1 MHSPTPVTPSSVVIS
16 TSVAVKVSYAPAPKW
31 MVLSAFAESAQVASE
46 TAFRRDRLAELPHHV
61 RLMVA
66 GDPRARASYE
76 RRVRIAS
83 EAASWGIG
91 AALLGTAALPTTDQA
106 SRIGLVASS
115 LLLFLF
121 ATLWF
126 HVFPDSW
133 LGRSRFAIGTAI
145 TQVIAAIL
153 LVLTG
158 GVGSRYF
165 PYYFLPVLAT
175 VFGMRISGTL
185 FTGTIATVAYI
196 STLVAEMLLVRDPV
210 ELDVGV
216 IRFFALLSVIAMTA
230 LISRTIQETRSAL
243 RQRTEELAT
252 QNAEL
257 SVARTTAVGLARVR
271 ELHELVRVV
280 YESAKNALAV
290 DRLYLF
296 ASRPEFTDGFTIGPD
311 GVIEEFHADP
321 TLPEDTPRRR
331 AVREKRT
338 VAVSDA
344 RDETSPNVSEPAT
357 DHHHFAA
364 GLFVPLVHRS
374 EVIGL
379 MAVSS
384 HEPREWTAHEIRIA
398 EVIADASGSAV
409 AGFLQLE
416 EVRTQS
422 DRLEARMKVLESMD
436 NLVDALAL
444 TTDEPGLAQT
454 AARSLQQGFH
464 LPGATVLFTD
474 PSVAIL
480 EPVGTAGRATAHPVV
495 NGPTSCPAIRSGRFF
510 EVRSAEDPVVC
521 PFMPFRSQY
530 SCLPLVAG
538 GDTVGA
544 LFLESDAGS
553 IVDVTV
559 LRAAADRIALSLA
572 GRRVLETAQRQATT
586 DGLTGLHN
594 RHFLAEQLRLM
605 HSLAARHGQPYSV
618 VALDVDG
625 LKNVNDTFG
634 HEQGDLALRGLA
646 NSLRKTVRASDV
658 GVRTGGDEFL
668 ILMPL
673 AGLEEARIAA
683 ERVREAIELQG
694 RADPRIAI
702 TVSGGVATWRPG
714 RSAEQVLEAA
724 DNQLYAAKRAG
735 KDRILAETPVA
746 VTEGG
751 ASGA

>member
-1 MHSPTPVTPSSVVIS
+1 MTHHGGELVV
-16 TSVAVKVSYAPAPKW
+16 
-31 MVLSAFAESAQVASE
+31 
-46 TAFRRDRLAELPHHV
+46 
-61 RLMVA
+61 

-76 RRVRIAS
+76 RRIRIAS

-91 AALLGTAALPTTDQA
+91 ATLLGTAALPTTDQA

-133 LGRSRFAIGTAI
+133 LGKSRFAVGAAI

-158 GVGSRYF
+158 GIDSRYF
-165 PYYFLPVLAT
+165 PYYVLPILAT

-185 FTGTIATVAYI
+185 FTGTIAVVAYLA
-196 STLVAEMLLVRDPV
+196 TLVAEVFFGGERGQI
-210 ELDVGV
+210 DVGV
-216 IRFFALLSVIAMTA
+216 IRLFALLSVIAMTA
-230 LISRTIQETRSAL
+230 LISRTIQETRFTL

-257 SVARTTAVGLARVR
+257 SVARNTAVGLARVSD
-271 ELHELVRVV
+271 LHELVRVV

-296 ASRPEFTDGFTIGPD
+296 ASKPDFADGFTVGPD
-311 GVIEEFHADP
+311 GAVEEFHADP

-338 VAVSDA
+338 VAVNDSRDDKGSD
-344 RDETSPNVSEPAT
+344 RGE
-357 DHHHFAA
+357 HQHFGA

-384 HEPREWTAHEIRIA
+384 HEKREWTAHEIRVA
-398 EVIADASGSAV
+398 EVVADASAAAV
-409 AGFLQLE
+409 ASFFAFE
-416 EVRTQS
+416 EVRGQS
-422 DRLEARMKVLESMD
+422 ERLEARMKVLESMD

-444 TTDEPGLAQT
+444 TTDEASLAQT

-464 LPGATVLFTD
+464 LPAATVLFTD

-480 EPVGTAGRATAHPVV
+480 EPVGTAGRATPHPVV

-510 EVRSAEDPVVC
+510 EVTSADDPVVC
-521 PFMPFRSQY
+521 PYMPFRSHY
-530 SCLPLVAG
+530 SCVPLVAG

-544 LFLESDAGS
+544 LFLEPDKQS
-553 IVDVTV
+553 ILDVTV
-559 LRAAADRIALSLA
+559 LRAAADRVALSLA
-572 GRRVLETAQRQATT
+572 TRRVLETAQRQATT

-594 RHFLAEQLRLM
+594 RHFLTEQLRLM
-605 HSLAARHGQPYSV
+605 HSLAVRHGQPYSV
-618 VALDVDG
+618 VAIDVDG

-646 NSLRKTVRASDV
+646 NTMRKTLRASDV

-668 ILMPL
+668 VLM
-673 AGLEEARIAA
+673 AQSGLEESRVAA
-683 ERVREAIELQG
+683 ERVREAVELQG
-694 RADPRIAI
+694 RTDPKIAI
-702 TVSGGVATWRPG
+702 SVSAGVAAWRPG

-724 DNQLYAAKRAG
+724 DAMLYAAKRAG
-735 KDRILAETPVA
+735 KDRVLAETSLVEA
-746 VTEGG
+746 GDGEG
-751 ASGA
+751 AA

>member
-1 MHSPTPVTPSSVVIS
+1 M
-16 TSVAVKVSYAPAPKW
+16 
-31 MVLSAFAESAQVASE
+31 
-46 TAFRRDRLAELPHHV
+46 PHHGRELV
-61 RLMVA
+61 V
-66 GDPRARASYE
+66 GDPRSRASYE
-76 RRVRIAS
+76 RRIRIAS

-133 LGRSRFAIGTAI
+133 LGKSRFAVGAAI

-158 GVGSRYF
+158 GIDSRYF
-165 PYYFLPVLAT
+165 PYYVLPILAT

-185 FTGTIATVAYI
+185 FTGTIAVVAYVA
-196 STLVAEMLLVRDPV
+196 TLVAEVFFGGQRGDI
-210 ELDVGV
+210 DVGV
-216 IRFFALLSVIAMTA
+216 IRLFALLSVIAMTA
-230 LISRTIQETRSAL
+230 LISRTIQETRSTL

-257 SVARTTAVGLARVR
+257 SVARNTAVGLARVS

-296 ASRPEFTDGFTIGPD
+296 ASKPDFADGFTVGPD
-311 GVIEEFHADP
+311 ALIEEFHADP
-321 TLPEDTPRRR
+321 SLPEDTPRRR

-338 VAVSDA
+338 VAVNDA
-344 RDETSPNVSEPAT
+344 RDDKISDRAR
-357 DHHHFAA
+357 DHKHFAA
-364 GLFVPLVHRS
+364 GLFVPLIHRS
-374 EVIGL
+374 EIIGL

-384 HEPREWTAHEIRIA
+384 HETREWTAHEIRVA
-398 EVIADASGSAV
+398 EVIADASAAAFAS
-409 AGFLQLE
+409 FLAFE
-416 EVRTQS
+416 EVRGQS

-444 TTDEPGLAQT
+444 TTDASLAQT

-464 LPGATVLFTD
+464 LPAATVLFTD

-480 EPVGTAGRATAHPVV
+480 EPVGTAGRATPHPVV

-510 EVRSAEDPVVC
+510 EVRSADDPVVC
-521 PFMPFRSQY
+521 PYMPFRSHY
-530 SCLPLVAG
+530 SCVPLVAG

-544 LFLESDAGS
+544 LFLEPDDAS
-553 IVDVTV
+553 ILDVAV
-559 LRAAADRIALSLA
+559 LRAAADRVALSLA
-572 GRRVLETAQRQATT
+572 TRRVLETAQRQATT

-605 HSLAARHGQPYSV
+605 HSLAVRHGQPYSV
-618 VALDVDG
+618 VAIDVDG

-634 HEQGDLALRGLA
+634 HEHGDLALRGLA
-646 NSLRKTVRASDV
+646 NTMRKTLRASDV
-658 GVRTGGDEFL
+658 AVRTGGDEFL
-668 ILMPL
+668 VLM
-673 AGLEEARIAA
+673 AQSGLEESRTAA
-683 ERVREAIELQG
+683 ERVREAVELQG
-694 RADPRIAI
+694 RADPKIAI
-702 TVSGGVATWRPG
+702 SVSIGVAAWRSG

-724 DNQLYAAKRAG
+724 DAMLYAAKRAG
-735 KDRILAETPVA
+735 KDRVTAESGLVA
-746 VTEGG
+746 AGDGEG
-751 ASGA
+751 AA

>member
-1 MHSPTPVTPSSVVIS
+1 LTHHGGELVV
-16 TSVAVKVSYAPAPKW
+16 
-31 MVLSAFAESAQVASE
+31 
-46 TAFRRDRLAELPHHV
+46 
-61 RLMVA
+61 

-76 RRVRIAS
+76 RRIRIAS

-91 AALLGTAALPTTDQA
+91 ATLLGTAALPTTDQA

-133 LGRSRFAIGTAI
+133 LGKSRFAVGAAI

-158 GVGSRYF
+158 GIDSRYF
-165 PYYFLPVLAT
+165 PYYVLPILAT

-185 FTGTIATVAYI
+185 FTGTIAVVAYLA
-196 STLVAEMLLVRDPV
+196 TLVAEVFFGGERGQI
-210 ELDVGV
+210 DVGV
-216 IRFFALLSVIAMTA
+216 IRLFALLSVIAMTA
-230 LISRTIQETRSAL
+230 LISRTIQETRFTL

-257 SVARTTAVGLARVR
+257 SVARNTAVGLARVSD
-271 ELHELVRVV
+271 LHELVRVV

-296 ASRPEFTDGFTIGPD
+296 ASKPDFADGFTVGPD
-311 GVIEEFHADP
+311 GAVEDFHADP

-338 VAVSDA
+338 VAVNDSRDDKGSD
-344 RDETSPNVSEPAT
+344 RGE
-357 DHHHFAA
+357 HQHFGA

-384 HEPREWTAHEIRIA
+384 HEKREWTAHEIRVA
-398 EVIADASGSAV
+398 EVVADASAAAV
-409 AGFLQLE
+409 ASFFAFE
-416 EVRTQS
+416 EVRGQS
-422 DRLEARMKVLESMD
+422 ERLEARMKVLESMD

-444 TTDEPGLAQT
+444 TTDEASLAQT

-464 LPGATVLFTD
+464 LPAATVLFTD

-480 EPVGTAGRATAHPVV
+480 EPVGTAGRATPHPVV

-510 EVRSAEDPVVC
+510 EVTSADDPVVC
-521 PFMPFRSQY
+521 PYMPFRSHY
-530 SCLPLVAG
+530 SCVPLVAG

-544 LFLESDAGS
+544 LFLEPDKQS
-553 IVDVTV
+553 ILDVTV
-559 LRAAADRIALSLA
+559 LRAAADRVALSLA
-572 GRRVLETAQRQATT
+572 TRRVLETAQRQATT

-594 RHFLAEQLRLM
+594 RHFLTEQLRLM
-605 HSLAARHGQPYSV
+605 HSLAVRHGQPYSV
-618 VALDVDG
+618 VAIDVDG

-646 NSLRKTVRASDV
+646 NTMRKTLRASDV

-668 ILMPL
+668 VLM
-673 AGLEEARIAA
+673 AQSGLEESRVAA
-683 ERVREAIELQG
+683 ERVREAVELQG
-694 RADPRIAI
+694 RTDPKIAI
-702 TVSGGVATWRPG
+702 SVSAGVAAWQPG

-724 DNQLYAAKRAG
+724 DAMLYAAKRAG
-735 KDRILAETPVA
+735 KDRVVAETGLVA
-746 VTEGG
+746 AGDDEG
-751 ASGA
+751 AA

>member
-1 MHSPTPVTPSSVVIS
+1 MPHDERELVV
-16 TSVAVKVSYAPAPKW
+16 
-31 MVLSAFAESAQVASE
+31 
-46 TAFRRDRLAELPHHV
+46 
-61 RLMVA
+61 
-66 GDPRARASYE
+66 GDPRSRASYE
-76 RRVRIAS
+76 RRIRIAS

-126 HVFPDSW
+126 HVFPESW
-133 LGRSRFAIGTAI
+133 LGKSRFAVGAAI

-158 GVGSRYF
+158 GIDSRYF
-165 PYYFLPVLAT
+165 PYYVLPILAT

-185 FTGTIATVAYI
+185 FTGTIAIVAYLA
-196 STLVAEMLLVRDPV
+196 TLVAEVFFGGERGQI
-210 ELDVGV
+210 DVGV
-216 IRFFALLSVIAMTA
+216 IRLFALLSVIAMTA
-230 LISRTIQETRSAL
+230 LISRTIQETRFTL

-257 SVARTTAVGLARVR
+257 SVARNTALGLARVG

-280 YESAKNALAV
+280 YESAKNSLAI

-296 ASRPEFTDGFTIGPD
+296 ARKPDFADGYTVGPD
-311 GVIEEFHADP
+311 GAIQEFHADP
-321 TLPEDTPRRR
+321 SLPEDTPRRR

-338 VAVSDA
+338 VAVNDA
-344 RDETSPNVSEPAT
+344 RDDKISDQTRE
-357 DHHHFAA
+357 HLHFAA
-364 GLFVPLVHRS
+364 GLFVPLIHRS

-384 HEPREWTAHEIRIA
+384 HEKREWTAHEIRVA
-398 EVIADASGSAV
+398 EVIADASAAAV
-409 AGFLQLE
+409 ASFLAFE
-416 EVRTQS
+416 EVRGQR

-444 TTDEPGLAQT
+444 TTDEASLAQT

-464 LPGATVLFTD
+464 LPSATVLFTD

-480 EPVGTAGRATAHPVV
+480 EPVGTAGRATPHPVV

-510 EVRSAEDPVVC
+510 EVTSADDPVVC
-521 PFMPFRSQY
+521 PYMPFRSHY
-530 SCLPLVAG
+530 SCVPLVAG

-544 LFLESDAGS
+544 LFLEPDKDS
-553 IVDVTV
+553 IIDVTV
-559 LRAAADRIALSLA
+559 LRAAADRVALSLA
-572 GRRVLETAQRQATT
+572 TRRVLETAQRQATT

-605 HSLAARHGQPYSV
+605 HSLAVRHGQPYSV
-618 VALDVDG
+618 VAIDVDG

-646 NSLRKTVRASDV
+646 NTMRKTLRSSDV

-668 ILMPL
+668 VLM
-673 AGLEEARIAA
+673 AQSGLEESRIAA
-683 ERVREAIELQG
+683 ERVREAVELQG
-694 RADPRIAI
+694 RADPKIAI
-702 TVSGGVATWRPG
+702 TVSAGVAAWRPG
-714 RSAEQVLEAA
+714 RSSEQVMEAA
-724 DNQLYAAKRAG
+724 DAMLYAAKRAG
-735 KDRILAETPVA
+735 KDRVLAETRLEA
-746 VTEGG
+746 VGDGEG
-751 ASGA
+751 AA

>member
-1 MHSPTPVTPSSVVIS
+1 LQHHGRELVV
-16 TSVAVKVSYAPAPKW
+16 
-31 MVLSAFAESAQVASE
+31 
-46 TAFRRDRLAELPHHV
+46 
-61 RLMVA
+61 
-66 GDPRARASYE
+66 GDPRSRASYE
-76 RRVRIAS
+76 RRIRIAS

-126 HVFPDSW
+126 HVFPDNW
-133 LGRSRFAIGTAI
+133 LGKSRFAVGAAI

-158 GVGSRYF
+158 GIDSRYF
-165 PYYFLPVLAT
+165 PYYVLPILAT

-185 FTGTIATVAYI
+185 FTGTIAVVAYI
-196 STLVAEMLLVRDPV
+196 ATLVAEVFFAGERGQV
-210 ELDVGV
+210 DVGV
-216 IRFFALLSVIAMTA
+216 IRLFALLSVIAMTA
-230 LISRTIQETRSAL
+230 LISRTIQETRYTL
-243 RQRTEELAT
+243 RLRTEELAT

-257 SVARTTAVGLARVR
+257 SVARSTALGLARVS

-280 YESAKNALAV
+280 YESAKNALAI

-296 ASRPEFTDGFTIGPD
+296 ASKPDFADGFTVGPD
-311 GVIEEFHADP
+311 GGIEEFHADP
-321 TLPEDTPRRR
+321 SLPEDTPRRR

-338 VAVSDA
+338 VAVNDAGDKASD
-344 RDETSPNVSEPAT
+344 RPRE
-357 DHHHFAA
+357 HQHFAA

-379 MAVSS
+379 IAVSS
-384 HEPREWTAHEIRIA
+384 HEKREWTAHEIRVA
-398 EVIADASGSAV
+398 EVIADASAAAV
-409 AGFLQLE
+409 ASFLAFE
-416 EVRTQS
+416 EVRGQS

-444 TTDEPGLAQT
+444 TTDEASLAQT

-464 LPGATVLFTD
+464 LPSATVLFTD

-480 EPVGTAGRATAHPVV
+480 EPVGTAGRATPHPVV

-510 EVRSAEDPVVC
+510 EVTSAEDPVVC
-521 PFMPFRSQY
+521 PYMPFRSHY
-530 SCLPLVAG
+530 SCVPLVAG

-544 LFLESDAGS
+544 LFLEPDHDSV
-553 IVDVTV
+553 VDVAV
-559 LRAAADRIALSLA
+559 LRAAADRVALSLA
-572 GRRVLETAQRQATT
+572 TRRVLETAQRQATT

-605 HSLAARHGQPYSV
+605 HSLAVRHGQPYSV

-646 NSLRKTVRASDV
+646 NTMRKTLRASDV

-668 ILMPL
+668 VLM
-673 AGLEEARIAA
+673 AQSELEESRIAA
-683 ERVREAIELQG
+683 ERVREALELQG
-694 RADPRIAI
+694 RADPKVAI
-702 TVSGGVATWRPG
+702 TVSAGVAAWRPG
-714 RSAEQVLEAA
+714 RSSEQVMEAA
-724 DNQLYAAKRAG
+724 DAMLYAAKRAG
-735 KDRILAETPVA
+735 KDRVLAETGL
-746 VTEGG
+746 VTAGDGEG
-751 ASGA
+751 AA

>member
-1 MHSPTPVTPSSVVIS
+1 M
-16 TSVAVKVSYAPAPKW
+16 
-31 MVLSAFAESAQVASE
+31 
-46 TAFRRDRLAELPHHV
+46 
-61 RLMVA
+61 A
-66 GDPRARASYE
+66 GDPRSRGSYE
-76 RRVRIAS
+76 RRIRIAS

-126 HVFPDSW
+126 HVFPDNW
-133 LGRSRFAIGTAI
+133 LGKSRFAVGAAI

-158 GVGSRYF
+158 GIDSRYF
-165 PYYFLPVLAT
+165 PYYVLPILAT

-185 FTGTIATVAYI
+185 FTGTIAIVAYLA
-196 STLVAEMLLVRDPV
+196 TLVAEVFVGGERGQI
-210 ELDVGV
+210 DVGV
-216 IRFFALLSVIAMTA
+216 IRLFALLSVIAMTA
-230 LISRTIQETRSAL
+230 LISRTIQETRFTL

-257 SVARTTAVGLARVR
+257 SVARNTAVGLARVSD
-271 ELHELVRVV
+271 LHELVRVV

-296 ASRPEFTDGFTIGPD
+296 ASKPDFADGFTVGPE
-311 GVIEEFHADP
+311 GAVEEFHADP

-338 VAVSDA
+338 VAVNDSSNEKTPD
-344 RDETSPNVSEPAT
+344 RGG
-357 DHHHFAA
+357 HQHFAA

-384 HEPREWTAHEIRIA
+384 HDKREWTAHEIRVA
-398 EVIADASGSAV
+398 EVVADASAAAV
-409 AGFLQLE
+409 ASFFAFE
-416 EVRTQS
+416 EVRGQS
-422 DRLEARMKVLESMD
+422 ERLEARMKVLESMD

-444 TTDEPGLAQT
+444 TTDEASLAQT

-464 LPGATVLFTD
+464 LPAATVLFTD

-480 EPVGTAGRATAHPVV
+480 EPVGTAGRATPHPVV

-510 EVRSAEDPVVC
+510 EVRSADDPVVC
-521 PFMPFRSQY
+521 PYMPFRSHY
-530 SCLPLVAG
+530 SCVPLVAG

-544 LFLESDAGS
+544 LFLEPDKQS
-553 IVDVTV
+553 ILDVTV
-559 LRAAADRIALSLA
+559 LRAAADRVALSLA
-572 GRRVLETAQRQATT
+572 TRRVLETAQRQATT

-605 HSLAARHGQPYSV
+605 HSLAVRHGQPYSV
-618 VALDVDG
+618 VAIDVDG

-646 NSLRKTVRASDV
+646 NTMRKTLRSSDV

-668 ILMPL
+668 VLM
-673 AGLEEARIAA
+673 AQSGLEESRIAA
-683 ERVREAIELQG
+683 ERVREAVELQG
-694 RADPRIAI
+694 RADPKIAI
-702 TVSGGVATWRPG
+702 SVSAGVAAWRPG

-724 DNQLYAAKRAG
+724 DAMLYAAKRAG
-735 KDRILAETPVA
+735 KDRVVAETGL
-746 VTEGG
+746 VTADDGEG
-751 ASGA
+751 AA

>member
-1 MHSPTPVTPSSVVIS
+1 LTHHGGELVV
-16 TSVAVKVSYAPAPKW
+16 
-31 MVLSAFAESAQVASE
+31 
-46 TAFRRDRLAELPHHV
+46 
-61 RLMVA
+61 
-66 GDPRARASYE
+66 GDPRSRASYE
-76 RRVRIAS
+76 RRIRIAS

-91 AALLGTAALPTTDQA
+91 AALLGTAALPRTDQA

-126 HVFPDSW
+126 HVFPDNW
-133 LGRSRFAIGTAI
+133 LGKSRFAVGAAI

-158 GVGSRYF
+158 GIDSRYF
-165 PYYFLPVLAT
+165 PYYVLPILAT

-185 FTGTIATVAYI
+185 FTGTIAIVAYLA
-196 STLVAEMLLVRDPV
+196 TLVAEVFFGGERGQI
-210 ELDVGV
+210 DVGV
-216 IRFFALLSVIAMTA
+216 IRLFALLSVIAMTA
-230 LISRTIQETRSAL
+230 LISRTIQETRFTL

-257 SVARTTAVGLARVR
+257 SVARNTAVGLARVSD
-271 ELHELVRVV
+271 LHELVRVV

-296 ASRPEFTDGFTIGPD
+296 ASKPDFADGFTVGQD
-311 GVIEEFHADP
+311 GAVEEFHADP

-338 VAVSDA
+338 VAVNDSSDEKA
-344 RDETSPNVSEPAT
+344 PDRGG
-357 DHHHFAA
+357 HQHFAA

-384 HEPREWTAHEIRIA
+384 HDKREWTAHEIRVA
-398 EVIADASGSAV
+398 EVVADASAAAV
-409 AGFLQLE
+409 ASFFAFE
-416 EVRTQS
+416 EVRGQS
-422 DRLEARMKVLESMD
+422 ERLEARMKVLESMD

-444 TTDEPGLAQT
+444 TTDEASLAQT

-464 LPGATVLFTD
+464 LPAATVLFTD

-480 EPVGTAGRATAHPVV
+480 EPVGTAGRATPHPVV

-510 EVRSAEDPVVC
+510 EVRSADDPVVC
-521 PFMPFRSQY
+521 PYMPFRSHY
-530 SCLPLVAG
+530 SCVPLVAG

-544 LFLESDAGS
+544 LFLEPDKQS
-553 IVDVTV
+553 ILDVTV
-559 LRAAADRIALSLA
+559 LRAAADRVALSLA
-572 GRRVLETAQRQATT
+572 TRRVLETAQRQATT

-605 HSLAARHGQPYSV
+605 HSLAVRHGQPYSV
-618 VALDVDG
+618 VAIDVDG

-646 NSLRKTVRASDV
+646 NTMRKTLRASDV

-668 ILMPL
+668 VLM
-673 AGLEEARIAA
+673 AQSGLEESRIAA
-683 ERVREAIELQG
+683 ERVREAVELQG
-694 RADPRIAI
+694 RADPKIAI
-702 TVSGGVATWRPG
+702 TVSAGVAAWRPG

-724 DNQLYAAKRAG
+724 DAMLYAAKRAG
-735 KDRILAETPVA
+735 KDRVLAETGL
-746 VTEGG
+746 VTADDGEG
-751 ASGA
+751 AA

>member
-1 MHSPTPVTPSSVVIS
+1 MAAEMVV
-16 TSVAVKVSYAPAPKW
+16 
-31 MVLSAFAESAQVASE
+31 
-46 TAFRRDRLAELPHHV
+46 
-61 RLMVA
+61 
-66 GDPRARASYE
+66 GDPRSRASYE
-76 RRVRIAS
+76 RRIRIAS

-133 LGRSRFAIGTAI
+133 LGKSRFAVGAAI

-158 GVGSRYF
+158 GIDSRYF
-165 PYYFLPVLAT
+165 PYYVLPILAT

-185 FTGTIATVAYI
+185 FTGTIAVVAYVA
-196 STLVAEMLLVRDPV
+196 TLVAEVFFGGERGQIDT
-210 ELDVGV
+210 GV
-216 IRFFALLSVIAMTA
+216 IRLFALLSVIAMTA
-230 LISRTIQETRSAL
+230 LISRTIQETRFTL

-257 SVARTTAVGLARVR
+257 SVARNTAVGLARVN
-271 ELHELVRVV
+271 ELHELVRVI
-280 YESAKNALAV
+280 YESAKSSLAV

-296 ASRPEFTDGFTIGPD
+296 ASKPDFTDGFTVGPD
-311 GVIEEFHADP
+311 GPIEEFHADP
-321 TLPEDTPRRR
+321 TLPEDAPRRR

-338 VAVSDA
+338 VAVNDS
-344 RDETSPNVSEPAT
+344 RDDKTPDRE
-357 DHHHFAA
+357 HRHFAA

-384 HEPREWTAHEIRIA
+384 HEKREWTAHEIRVA
-398 EVIADASGSAV
+398 EVIADASAAAV
-409 AGFLQLE
+409 ASFLAFE
-416 EVRTQS
+416 EVRGQS
-422 DRLEARMKVLESMD
+422 ERLEARMKVLESMD

-444 TTDEPGLAQT
+444 TTDEASLAQT

-464 LPGATVLFTD
+464 LPAATVLFTD

-480 EPVGTAGRATAHPVV
+480 EPVGTAGRATPHPVV

-510 EVRSAEDPVVC
+510 EVTSADDPVVC
-521 PFMPFRSQY
+521 PYMPFRSHY
-530 SCLPLVAG
+530 SCVPLVAG

-544 LFLESDAGS
+544 LFLEPDKQS
-553 IVDVTV
+553 ILDVTV
-559 LRAAADRIALSLA
+559 LRAAADRVALSLA
-572 GRRVLETAQRQATT
+572 TRRVLETAQRQATT

-605 HSLAARHGQPYSV
+605 HSLAVRHGQPYSV
-618 VALDVDG
+618 VAVDVDG

-646 NSLRKTVRASDV
+646 NTMRKTLRSSDV
-658 GVRTGGDEFL
+658 AVRTGGDEFL
-668 ILMPL
+668 VLM
-673 AGLEEARIAA
+673 AQSGIDESRIAA
-683 ERVREAIELQG
+683 ERVREAVELQG
-694 RADPRIAI
+694 RADPKIAI
-702 TVSGGVATWRPG
+702 TVSAGVAAWRPG

-724 DNQLYAAKRAG
+724 DAMLYAAKRAG
-735 KDRILAETPVA
+735 KDRVVSETGL
-746 VTEGG
+746 VTAGDDEG
-751 ASGA
+751 AA

>member
-1 MHSPTPVTPSSVVIS
+1 MTHHGGELVV
-16 TSVAVKVSYAPAPKW
+16 
-31 MVLSAFAESAQVASE
+31 
-46 TAFRRDRLAELPHHV
+46 
-61 RLMVA
+61 
-66 GDPRARASYE
+66 GDPRSRASYE
-76 RRVRIAS
+76 RRIRIAS

-126 HVFPDSW
+126 HVFPDNW
-133 LGRSRFAIGTAI
+133 LGKSRFAVGAAI

-158 GVGSRYF
+158 GIDSRYF
-165 PYYFLPVLAT
+165 PYYVLPILAT

-185 FTGTIATVAYI
+185 FTGTIAIVAYLA
-196 STLVAEMLLVRDPV
+196 TLVAEVFFVGEPAQI
-210 ELDVGV
+210 DVGV
-216 IRFFALLSVIAMTA
+216 IRLFALLSVIAMTA
-230 LISRTIQETRSAL
+230 LISRTIQETRFTL

-257 SVARTTAVGLARVR
+257 SVARNTAVGLARVSD
-271 ELHELVRVV
+271 LHELVRVV

-296 ASRPEFTDGFTIGPD
+296 ASKPDFADGFTVGQD
-311 GVIEEFHADP
+311 GAVEEFHADP

-338 VAVSDA
+338 VAVNDSSDEKA
-344 RDETSPNVSEPAT
+344 PDRGG
-357 DHHHFAA
+357 HQHFAA

-384 HEPREWTAHEIRIA
+384 HDKREWTAHEIRVA
-398 EVIADASGSAV
+398 EVVADASAAAV
-409 AGFLQLE
+409 ASFFAFE
-416 EVRTQS
+416 EVRGQS
-422 DRLEARMKVLESMD
+422 ERLEARMKVLESMD

-444 TTDEPGLAQT
+444 TTDEASLAQT

-464 LPGATVLFTD
+464 LPAATVLFTD

-480 EPVGTAGRATAHPVV
+480 EPVGTAGRATPHPVV

-510 EVRSAEDPVVC
+510 EVRSADDPVVC
-521 PFMPFRSQY
+521 PYMPFRSHY
-530 SCLPLVAG
+530 SCVPLVAG

-544 LFLESDAGS
+544 LFLEPDKQS
-553 IVDVTV
+553 ILDVTV
-559 LRAAADRIALSLA
+559 LRAAADRVALSLA
-572 GRRVLETAQRQATT
+572 TRRVLETAQRQATT

-605 HSLAARHGQPYSV
+605 HSLAVRHGQPYSV
-618 VALDVDG
+618 VAIDVDG

-646 NSLRKTVRASDV
+646 NTMRKTLRASDV

-668 ILMPL
+668 VLM
-673 AGLEEARIAA
+673 AQSGLEESRIAA
-683 ERVREAIELQG
+683 ERVREAVELQG
-694 RADPRIAI
+694 RADPKIAI
-702 TVSGGVATWRPG
+702 TVSAGVAAWRPG

-724 DNQLYAAKRAG
+724 DAMLYAAKRAG
-735 KDRILAETPVA
+735 KDRVLAETGL
-746 VTEGG
+746 VTADDGEG
-751 ASGA
+751 AA

>member
-1 MHSPTPVTPSSVVIS
+1 LTHHGGELVV
-16 TSVAVKVSYAPAPKW
+16 
-31 MVLSAFAESAQVASE
+31 
-46 TAFRRDRLAELPHHV
+46 
-61 RLMVA
+61 
-66 GDPRARASYE
+66 GDPRSRASYE
-76 RRVRIAS
+76 RRIRIAS

-126 HVFPDSW
+126 HVFPDNW
-133 LGRSRFAIGTAI
+133 LGKSRFAVGAAI

-158 GVGSRYF
+158 GIDSRYF
-165 PYYFLPVLAT
+165 PYYVLPILAT

-185 FTGTIATVAYI
+185 FTGTIAIVAYLA
-196 STLVAEMLLVRDPV
+196 TLVAEVFFGGERGQI
-210 ELDVGV
+210 DVGV
-216 IRFFALLSVIAMTA
+216 IRLFALLSVIAMTA
-230 LISRTIQETRSAL
+230 LISRTIQETRFTL

-257 SVARTTAVGLARVR
+257 SVARNTAVGLARVSD
-271 ELHELVRVV
+271 LHELVRVV

-296 ASRPEFTDGFTIGPD
+296 ASKPDFADGFTVGQD
-311 GVIEEFHADP
+311 GAVEEFHADP

-338 VAVSDA
+338 VAVNDSSDEKA
-344 RDETSPNVSEPAT
+344 PDRGG
-357 DHHHFAA
+357 HQHFAA

-384 HEPREWTAHEIRIA
+384 HDKREWTAHEIRVA
-398 EVIADASGSAV
+398 EVVADASAAAV
-409 AGFLQLE
+409 ASFFAFE
-416 EVRTQS
+416 EVRGQS
-422 DRLEARMKVLESMD
+422 ERLEARMKVLESMD

-444 TTDEPGLAQT
+444 TTDEASLAQT

-464 LPGATVLFTD
+464 LPAATVLFTD

-480 EPVGTAGRATAHPVV
+480 EPVGTAGRATPHPVV

-510 EVRSAEDPVVC
+510 EVRSADDPVVC
-521 PFMPFRSQY
+521 PYMPFRSHY
-530 SCLPLVAG
+530 SCVPLVAG

-544 LFLESDAGS
+544 LFLEPDKQS
-553 IVDVTV
+553 ILDVTV
-559 LRAAADRIALSLA
+559 LRAAADRVALSLA
-572 GRRVLETAQRQATT
+572 TRRVLETAQRQATT

-605 HSLAARHGQPYSV
+605 HSLAVRHGQPYSV
-618 VALDVDG
+618 VAIDVDG

-646 NSLRKTVRASDV
+646 NTMRKTLRASDV

-668 ILMPL
+668 VLM
-673 AGLEEARIAA
+673 AQSGLEESRIAA
-683 ERVREAIELQG
+683 ERVREAVELQG
-694 RADPRIAI
+694 RADPKIAI
-702 TVSGGVATWRPG
+702 SVSAGVAAWRPG

-724 DNQLYAAKRAG
+724 DAMLYAAKRAG
-735 KDRILAETPVA
+735 KDRVVAETGL
-746 VTEGG
+746 VTADDGEG
-751 ASGA
+751 AA

>member
-1 MHSPTPVTPSSVVIS
+1 MTHHGGELVV
-16 TSVAVKVSYAPAPKW
+16 
-31 MVLSAFAESAQVASE
+31 
-46 TAFRRDRLAELPHHV
+46 
-61 RLMVA
+61 

-76 RRVRIAS
+76 RRIRIAS

-91 AALLGTAALPTTDQA
+91 ATLLGTAALPTTDQA

-133 LGRSRFAIGTAI
+133 LGKSRFAVGAAI

-158 GVGSRYF
+158 GIDSRYF
-165 PYYFLPVLAT
+165 PYYVLPILAT

-185 FTGTIATVAYI
+185 FTGTIAVVAYLA
-196 STLVAEMLLVRDPV
+196 TLVAEVFFGGERGQI
-210 ELDVGV
+210 DVGV
-216 IRFFALLSVIAMTA
+216 IRLFALLSVIAMTA
-230 LISRTIQETRSAL
+230 LISRTIQETRFTL

-257 SVARTTAVGLARVR
+257 SVARNTAVGLARVSD
-271 ELHELVRVV
+271 LHELVRVV

-296 ASRPEFTDGFTIGPD
+296 ASKPDFADGFTVGPD
-311 GVIEEFHADP
+311 GAVEEFHADP

-338 VAVSDA
+338 VAVNDSRDDKGSD
-344 RDETSPNVSEPAT
+344 RRE
-357 DHHHFAA
+357 HQHFGA

-384 HEPREWTAHEIRIA
+384 HEKREWTAHEIRVA
-398 EVIADASGSAV
+398 EVVADASAAAV
-409 AGFLQLE
+409 ASFFAFE
-416 EVRTQS
+416 EVRGQS
-422 DRLEARMKVLESMD
+422 ERLEARMKVLESMD

-444 TTDEPGLAQT
+444 TTDEASLAQT

-464 LPGATVLFTD
+464 LPAATVLFTD

-480 EPVGTAGRATAHPVV
+480 EPVGTAGRATPHPVV

-510 EVRSAEDPVVC
+510 EVTSADDPVVC
-521 PFMPFRSQY
+521 PYMPFRSHY
-530 SCLPLVAG
+530 SCVPLVAG

-544 LFLESDAGS
+544 LFLEPDKQS
-553 IVDVTV
+553 ILDVTV
-559 LRAAADRIALSLA
+559 LRAAADRVALSLA
-572 GRRVLETAQRQATT
+572 TRRVLETAQRQATT

-594 RHFLAEQLRLM
+594 RHFLTEQLRLM
-605 HSLAARHGQPYSV
+605 HSLAVRHGQPYSV
-618 VALDVDG
+618 VAIDVDG

-646 NSLRKTVRASDV
+646 NTMRKTLRASDV

-668 ILMPL
+668 VLM
-673 AGLEEARIAA
+673 AQSGLEESRVAA
-683 ERVREAIELQG
+683 ERVREAVELQG
-694 RADPRIAI
+694 RTDPKIAI
-702 TVSGGVATWRPG
+702 SVSAGVAAWRPG

-724 DNQLYAAKRAG
+724 DAMLYAAKRAG
-735 KDRILAETPVA
+735 KDRVLAETSLVEA
-746 VTEGG
+746 GDGEG
-751 ASGA
+751 AA

>member
-1 MHSPTPVTPSSVVIS
+1 MTHHGGELVV
-16 TSVAVKVSYAPAPKW
+16 
-31 MVLSAFAESAQVASE
+31 
-46 TAFRRDRLAELPHHV
+46 
-61 RLMVA
+61 
-66 GDPRARASYE
+66 GDPRSRASYE
-76 RRVRIAS
+76 RRIRIAS

-126 HVFPDSW
+126 HVFPDNW
-133 LGRSRFAIGTAI
+133 LGKSRFAVGAAI

-158 GVGSRYF
+158 GIDSRYF
-165 PYYFLPVLAT
+165 PYYVLPILAT

-185 FTGTIATVAYI
+185 FTGTIAIVAYLA
-196 STLVAEMLLVRDPV
+196 TLVAEVFFGGERGQI
-210 ELDVGV
+210 DVGV
-216 IRFFALLSVIAMTA
+216 IRLFALLSVIAMTA
-230 LISRTIQETRSAL
+230 LISRTIQETRFTL

-257 SVARTTAVGLARVR
+257 SVARNTAVGLARVSD
-271 ELHELVRVV
+271 LHELVRVV

-296 ASRPEFTDGFTIGPD
+296 ASKPDFADGFTVGPD
-311 GVIEEFHADP
+311 GAVEEFHADP

-338 VAVSDA
+338 VAVNDST
-344 RDETSPNVSEPAT
+344 DEKAP
-357 DHHHFAA
+357 DRGGHQHFAA

-379 MAVSS
+379 IAVSS
-384 HEPREWTAHEIRIA
+384 HDKREWTAHEIRVA
-398 EVIADASGSAV
+398 EVVADASAAAV
-409 AGFLQLE
+409 ASFFAFE
-416 EVRTQS
+416 EVRGQS
-422 DRLEARMKVLESMD
+422 ERLEARMKVLESMD

-444 TTDEPGLAQT
+444 TTDEASLAQT
-454 AARSLQQGFH
+454 AARSVQQGFH
-464 LPGATVLFTD
+464 LPAATVLFTD

-480 EPVGTAGRATAHPVV
+480 EPVGTAGRATPHPVV

-510 EVRSAEDPVVC
+510 EVRSADDPVVC
-521 PFMPFRSQY
+521 PYMPFRSHY
-530 SCLPLVAG
+530 SCVPLVAG

-544 LFLESDAGS
+544 LFLEPDKQS
-553 IVDVTV
+553 ILDVTV
-559 LRAAADRIALSLA
+559 LRAAADRVALSLA
-572 GRRVLETAQRQATT
+572 TRRVLETAQRQATT

-605 HSLAARHGQPYSV
+605 HSLAVRHGQPYSV
-618 VALDVDG
+618 VAIDVDG

-646 NSLRKTVRASDV
+646 NTMRKTLRASDV

-668 ILMPL
+668 VLM
-673 AGLEEARIAA
+673 AQSGLEESRIAA
-683 ERVREAIELQG
+683 ERVREAVELQG
-694 RADPRIAI
+694 RADPKIAI
-702 TVSGGVATWRPG
+702 SVSAGVAAWRPG

-724 DNQLYAAKRAG
+724 DAMLYAAKVAG
-735 KDRILAETPVA
+735 KDRVVAETGLVA
-746 VTEGG
+746 AGDGEG
-751 ASGA
+751 AA

>member
-1 MHSPTPVTPSSVVIS
+1 MTHHGGELVV
-16 TSVAVKVSYAPAPKW
+16 
-31 MVLSAFAESAQVASE
+31 
-46 TAFRRDRLAELPHHV
+46 
-61 RLMVA
+61 
-66 GDPRARASYE
+66 GDLRSRASYE
-76 RRVRIAS
+76 RRIRIAS

-126 HVFPDSW
+126 HVFPDNW
-133 LGRSRFAIGTAI
+133 LGKSRFAVGAAI

-158 GVGSRYF
+158 GIDSRYF
-165 PYYFLPVLAT
+165 PYYVLPILAT

-185 FTGTIATVAYI
+185 FTGTIAIVAYLA
-196 STLVAEMLLVRDPV
+196 TLVAEVFFGGERGQI
-210 ELDVGV
+210 DVGV
-216 IRFFALLSVIAMTA
+216 IRLFALLSVIAMTA
-230 LISRTIQETRSAL
+230 LISRTIQETRFTL

-257 SVARTTAVGLARVR
+257 SVARNTAVGLARVSD
-271 ELHELVRVV
+271 LHELVRVV

-296 ASRPEFTDGFTIGPD
+296 ASKPDFADGFTVGQD
-311 GVIEEFHADP
+311 GAVEEFHADP

-338 VAVSDA
+338 VAVNDSSDEKA
-344 RDETSPNVSEPAT
+344 PDRGG
-357 DHHHFAA
+357 HQHFAA

-384 HEPREWTAHEIRIA
+384 HDKREWTAHEIRVA
-398 EVIADASGSAV
+398 EVVADASAAAV
-409 AGFLQLE
+409 ASFFAFE
-416 EVRTQS
+416 EVRGQS
-422 DRLEARMKVLESMD
+422 ERLEARMKVLESMD

-444 TTDEPGLAQT
+444 TTDEASLAQT

-464 LPGATVLFTD
+464 LPAATVLFTD

-480 EPVGTAGRATAHPVV
+480 EPVGTAGRATPHPVV

-510 EVRSAEDPVVC
+510 EVRSADDPVVC
-521 PFMPFRSQY
+521 PYMPFRSHY
-530 SCLPLVAG
+530 SCVPLVAG

-544 LFLESDAGS
+544 LFLEPDKQS
-553 IVDVTV
+553 ILDVTV
-559 LRAAADRIALSLA
+559 LRAAADRVALSLA
-572 GRRVLETAQRQATT
+572 TRRVLETAQRQATT

-605 HSLAARHGQPYSV
+605 HSLAVRHGQPYSV
-618 VALDVDG
+618 VAIDVDG

-646 NSLRKTVRASDV
+646 NTMRKTLRASDV

-668 ILMPL
+668 VLM
-673 AGLEEARIAA
+673 AQSGLEESRIAA
-683 ERVREAIELQG
+683 ERVREAVELQG
-694 RADPRIAI
+694 RADPKIAI
-702 TVSGGVATWRPG
+702 TVSAGVAAWRPG

-724 DNQLYAAKRAG
+724 DAMLYAAKRAG
-735 KDRILAETPVA
+735 KDRVLAETGL
-746 VTEGG
+746 VTADDGEG
-751 ASGA
+751 AA

>member
-1 MHSPTPVTPSSVVIS
+1 MTHHGGELVV
-16 TSVAVKVSYAPAPKW
+16 
-31 MVLSAFAESAQVASE
+31 
-46 TAFRRDRLAELPHHV
+46 
-61 RLMVA
+61 
-66 GDPRARASYE
+66 GDPRSRASYE
-76 RRVRIAS
+76 RRIRIAS

-126 HVFPDSW
+126 HVFPDNW
-133 LGRSRFAIGTAI
+133 LGKSRFAVGAAI

-158 GVGSRYF
+158 GIDSRYF
-165 PYYFLPVLAT
+165 PYYVLPILAT

-185 FTGTIATVAYI
+185 FTGTIAIVAYLA
-196 STLVAEMLLVRDPV
+196 TLVAEVFFGGERGQI
-210 ELDVGV
+210 DVGV
-216 IRFFALLSVIAMTA
+216 IRLFALLSVIAMTA
-230 LISRTIQETRSAL
+230 LISRTIQETRFTL

-257 SVARTTAVGLARVR
+257 SVARNTAVGLARVSD
-271 ELHELVRVV
+271 LHELVRVV

-296 ASRPEFTDGFTIGPD
+296 ASKPDFADGFTVGQD
-311 GVIEEFHADP
+311 GAVEEFHADP

-338 VAVSDA
+338 VAVNDSSDEKA
-344 RDETSPNVSEPAT
+344 PDRGG
-357 DHHHFAA
+357 HQHFAA

-384 HEPREWTAHEIRIA
+384 HDKREWTAHEIRVA
-398 EVIADASGSAV
+398 EVVADASAAAV
-409 AGFLQLE
+409 ASFFAFE
-416 EVRTQS
+416 EVRGQS
-422 DRLEARMKVLESMD
+422 ERLEARMKVLESMD

-444 TTDEPGLAQT
+444 TTDEASLAQT

-464 LPGATVLFTD
+464 LPAATVLFTD

-480 EPVGTAGRATAHPVV
+480 EPVGTAGRATPHPVV

-510 EVRSAEDPVVC
+510 EVRSADDPVVC
-521 PFMPFRSQY
+521 PYMPFRSHY
-530 SCLPLVAG
+530 SCVPLVAG

-544 LFLESDAGS
+544 LFLEPDKQS
-553 IVDVTV
+553 ILDVTV
-559 LRAAADRIALSLA
+559 LRAAADRVALSLA
-572 GRRVLETAQRQATT
+572 TRRVLETAQRQATT

-605 HSLAARHGQPYSV
+605 HSLAVRHGQPYSV
-618 VALDVDG
+618 VAIDVDG

-646 NSLRKTVRASDV
+646 NTMRKTLRASDV

-668 ILMPL
+668 VLM
-673 AGLEEARIAA
+673 AQSGLEESRIAA
-683 ERVREAIELQG
+683 ERVRGAVELQG
-694 RADPRIAI
+694 RADPKIAI
-702 TVSGGVATWRPG
+702 TVSAGVAAWRPG

-724 DNQLYAAKRAG
+724 DAMLYAAKRAG
-735 KDRILAETPVA
+735 KDRVLAETGL
-746 VTEGG
+746 VTADDGEG
-751 ASGA
+751 AA

>member
-1 MHSPTPVTPSSVVIS
+1 LTHHGGELVV
-16 TSVAVKVSYAPAPKW
+16 
-31 MVLSAFAESAQVASE
+31 
-46 TAFRRDRLAELPHHV
+46 
-61 RLMVA
+61 
-66 GDPRARASYE
+66 GDPRSRASYE
-76 RRVRIAS
+76 RRIRIAS

-126 HVFPDSW
+126 HVFPDNW
-133 LGRSRFAIGTAI
+133 LGKSRFAVGAAI

-158 GVGSRYF
+158 GIDSRYF
-165 PYYFLPVLAT
+165 PYYVLPILAT

-185 FTGTIATVAYI
+185 FTGTIAIVAYLA
-196 STLVAEMLLVRDPV
+196 TLVAEVFFVGEPGQI
-210 ELDVGV
+210 DVGV
-216 IRFFALLSVIAMTA
+216 IRLFALLSVIAMTA
-230 LISRTIQETRSAL
+230 LISRTIQETRFTL

-257 SVARTTAVGLARVR
+257 SVARNTAVGLARVSD
-271 ELHELVRVV
+271 LHELVRVV

-296 ASRPEFTDGFTIGPD
+296 ASKPDFADGFTVGPD
-311 GVIEEFHADP
+311 GAVEEFHADP

-338 VAVSDA
+338 VAVNDSSDEKA
-344 RDETSPNVSEPAT
+344 PDRAG
-357 DHHHFAA
+357 HQHFAA

-384 HEPREWTAHEIRIA
+384 HDKREWTAHEIRVA
-398 EVIADASGSAV
+398 EVVADASAAAV
-409 AGFLQLE
+409 ASFFAFE
-416 EVRTQS
+416 EVRGQS
-422 DRLEARMKVLESMD
+422 ERLEARMKVLESMD

-444 TTDEPGLAQT
+444 TTDEASLAQT

-464 LPGATVLFTD
+464 LPAATVLFTD

-480 EPVGTAGRATAHPVV
+480 EPVGTAGRATPHPVV

-510 EVRSAEDPVVC
+510 EVRSADDPVVC
-521 PFMPFRSQY
+521 PYMPFRSHY
-530 SCLPLVAG
+530 SCVPLVAG

-544 LFLESDAGS
+544 LFLEPDKQS
-553 IVDVTV
+553 ILDVTV
-559 LRAAADRIALSLA
+559 LRAAADRVALSLA
-572 GRRVLETAQRQATT
+572 TRRVLETAQRQATT

-605 HSLAARHGQPYSV
+605 HSLAVRHGQPYSV
-618 VALDVDG
+618 VAIDVDG

-646 NSLRKTVRASDV
+646 NTMRKTLRASDV

-668 ILMPL
+668 VLM
-673 AGLEEARIAA
+673 AQSGLEESRIAA
-683 ERVREAIELQG
+683 ERVREAVELQG
-694 RADPRIAI
+694 RADPKIAI
-702 TVSGGVATWRPG
+702 TVSAGVAAWRPG

-724 DNQLYAAKRAG
+724 DAMLYAAKRAG
-735 KDRILAETPVA
+735 KDRVLAETGL
-746 VTEGG
+746 VTADDGEG
-751 ASGA
+751 AA

>member
-1 MHSPTPVTPSSVVIS
+1 MTHHGGELVV
-16 TSVAVKVSYAPAPKW
+16 
-31 MVLSAFAESAQVASE
+31 
-46 TAFRRDRLAELPHHV
+46 
-61 RLMVA
+61 
-66 GDPRARASYE
+66 GDPRSRASYE
-76 RRVRIAS
+76 RRIRIAS

-126 HVFPDSW
+126 HVFPDNW
-133 LGRSRFAIGTAI
+133 LGKSRFAVGAAI

-158 GVGSRYF
+158 GIDSRYF
-165 PYYFLPVLAT
+165 PYYVLPILAT

-185 FTGTIATVAYI
+185 FTGTIAVVAYLA
-196 STLVAEMLLVRDPV
+196 TLVAEVFLGGERA
-210 ELDVGV
+210 EIDVGV
-216 IRFFALLSVIAMTA
+216 IRLFALLSVIAMTA
-230 LISRTIQETRSAL
+230 LISRTIQETRFTL

-257 SVARTTAVGLARVR
+257 SVARNTAVGLARVSD
-271 ELHELVRVV
+271 LHELVRVV

-296 ASRPEFTDGFTIGPD
+296 ASKPDFADGFTVGPD
-311 GVIEEFHADP
+311 GAVEEFHADP

-338 VAVSDA
+338 VAVNNSGDGKTSD
-344 RDETSPNVSEPAT
+344 RRE
-357 DHHHFAA
+357 HQHFAA

-384 HEPREWTAHEIRIA
+384 HEKREWTAHEIRVA
-398 EVIADASGSAV
+398 EVIADASAAAV
-409 AGFLQLE
+409 ASFFAFE
-416 EVRTQS
+416 EVRGQS
-422 DRLEARMKVLESMD
+422 ERLEARMKVLESMD

-444 TTDEPGLAQT
+444 TTDEASLAQT
-454 AARSLQQGFH
+454 GARSLQQGFH
-464 LPGATVLFTD
+464 LPAATVLFTD

-480 EPVGTAGRATAHPVV
+480 EPVGTAGRATPHPVV

-510 EVRSAEDPVVC
+510 EVTSANDPVVC
-521 PFMPFRSQY
+521 PYMPFRSHY
-530 SCLPLVAG
+530 SCVPLVAG

-544 LFLESDAGS
+544 LFLEPDKSS
-553 IVDVTV
+553 ILDVTV
-559 LRAAADRIALSLA
+559 LRAAADRVALSLA
-572 GRRVLETAQRQATT
+572 TRRVLETAQRQATT

-605 HSLAARHGQPYSV
+605 HSLAVRHGQPYSV
-618 VALDVDG
+618 VAIDVDG
-625 LKNVNDTFG
+625 LKNINDTFG

-646 NSLRKTVRASDV
+646 NTMRKTLRASDV

-668 ILMPL
+668 VLM
-673 AGLEEARIAA
+673 AQSGLKESRIAA
-683 ERVREAIELQG
+683 ERVREAVELQG
-694 RADPRIAI
+694 RADPKIAL
-702 TVSGGVATWRPG
+702 TVSAGVAAWRPG

-724 DNQLYAAKRAG
+724 DAMLYAAKRAG
-735 KDRILAETPVA
+735 KDRVVAEAGLVA
-746 VTEGG
+746 AGDGEG
-751 ASGA
+751 AA

>member
-1 MHSPTPVTPSSVVIS
+1 LTHHGG
-16 TSVAVKVSYAPAPKW
+16 
-31 MVLSAFAESAQVASE
+31 
-46 TAFRRDRLAELPHHV
+46 EL
-61 RLMVA
+61 VA
-66 GDPRARASYE
+66 GDPRSRGSYE
-76 RRVRIAS
+76 RRIRIAS

-126 HVFPDSW
+126 HVFPDNW
-133 LGRSRFAIGTAI
+133 LGKSRFAVGAAI

-158 GVGSRYF
+158 GIDSRYF
-165 PYYFLPVLAT
+165 PYYVLPILAT

-185 FTGTIATVAYI
+185 FTGTIAIVAYLA
-196 STLVAEMLLVRDPV
+196 TLVAEVFVGGERGQI
-210 ELDVGV
+210 DVGV
-216 IRFFALLSVIAMTA
+216 IRLFALLSVIAMTA
-230 LISRTIQETRSAL
+230 LISRTIQETRFTL

-257 SVARTTAVGLARVR
+257 SVARNTAVGLARVSD
-271 ELHELVRVV
+271 LHELVRVV

-296 ASRPEFTDGFTIGPD
+296 ASKPDFADGFTVGPE
-311 GVIEEFHADP
+311 GAVEEFHADP

-338 VAVSDA
+338 VAVNDSSNEKTPD
-344 RDETSPNVSEPAT
+344 RGG
-357 DHHHFAA
+357 HQHFAA

-384 HEPREWTAHEIRIA
+384 HDKREWTAHEIRVA
-398 EVIADASGSAV
+398 EVVADASAAAV
-409 AGFLQLE
+409 ASFFAFE
-416 EVRTQS
+416 EVRGQS
-422 DRLEARMKVLESMD
+422 ERLEARMKVLESMD

-444 TTDEPGLAQT
+444 TTDEASLAQT

-464 LPGATVLFTD
+464 LPAATVLFTD

-480 EPVGTAGRATAHPVV
+480 EPVGTAGRATPHPVV

-510 EVRSAEDPVVC
+510 EVTSADDPVVC
-521 PFMPFRSQY
+521 PYMPFRSHY
-530 SCLPLVAG
+530 SCVPLVAG

-544 LFLESDAGS
+544 LFLEPDKES
-553 IVDVTV
+553 ILDVTV
-559 LRAAADRIALSLA
+559 LRAAADRVALSLA
-572 GRRVLETAQRQATT
+572 TRRVLETAQRQATT

-605 HSLAARHGQPYSV
+605 HSLAVRHGQPYSV
-618 VALDVDG
+618 VAIDVDG

-646 NSLRKTVRASDV
+646 NTMRKTLRSSDV

-668 ILMPL
+668 VLM
-673 AGLEEARIAA
+673 AQSGLEESRIAA
-683 ERVREAIELQG
+683 ERVREAVELQG
-694 RADPRIAI
+694 RADPKIAI
-702 TVSGGVATWRPG
+702 SVSAGVAAWRPG

-724 DNQLYAAKRAG
+724 DAMLYAAKRAG
-735 KDRILAETPVA
+735 KDRVVAETGL
-746 VTEGG
+746 VTADDGEG
-751 ASGA
+751 AA

>member
-1 MHSPTPVTPSSVVIS
+1 MTHHGGELVV
-16 TSVAVKVSYAPAPKW
+16 
-31 MVLSAFAESAQVASE
+31 
-46 TAFRRDRLAELPHHV
+46 
-61 RLMVA
+61 
-66 GDPRARASYE
+66 GDPRSRASYE
-76 RRVRIAS
+76 RRIRIAS

-126 HVFPDSW
+126 HVFPDNW
-133 LGRSRFAIGTAI
+133 LGKSRFAVGAAI

-158 GVGSRYF
+158 GIDSRYF
-165 PYYFLPVLAT
+165 PYYVLPILAT

-185 FTGTIATVAYI
+185 FTGTIAIVAYLA
-196 STLVAEMLLVRDPV
+196 TLVAEVFFGGERGQI
-210 ELDVGV
+210 DVGV
-216 IRFFALLSVIAMTA
+216 IRLFALLSVIAMTA
-230 LISRTIQETRSAL
+230 LISRTIQETRFTL

-257 SVARTTAVGLARVR
+257 SVARNTAVGLARVSD
-271 ELHELVRVV
+271 LHELVRVV

-296 ASRPEFTDGFTIGPD
+296 ASKPDFADGFTVGQD
-311 GVIEEFHADP
+311 GAVEEFHADP

-338 VAVSDA
+338 VAVNDSSDEKA
-344 RDETSPNVSEPAT
+344 PDRGG
-357 DHHHFAA
+357 HQHFAA

-384 HEPREWTAHEIRIA
+384 HDKREWTAHEIRVA
-398 EVIADASGSAV
+398 EVVADASAAAV
-409 AGFLQLE
+409 ASFFAFE
-416 EVRTQS
+416 EVRGQS
-422 DRLEARMKVLESMD
+422 ERLEARMKVLESMD

-444 TTDEPGLAQT
+444 TTDEASLAQT

-464 LPGATVLFTD
+464 LPAATVLFTD

-480 EPVGTAGRATAHPVV
+480 EPVGTAGRATPHPVV

-510 EVRSAEDPVVC
+510 EVRSADDPVVC
-521 PFMPFRSQY
+521 PYMPFRSHY
-530 SCLPLVAG
+530 SCVPLVAG

-544 LFLESDAGS
+544 LFLEPDKQS
-553 IVDVTV
+553 ILDVTV
-559 LRAAADRIALSLA
+559 LRAAADRVALSLA
-572 GRRVLETAQRQATT
+572 TRRVLETAQRQATT

-605 HSLAARHGQPYSV
+605 HSLAVRHGQPYSV
-618 VALDVDG
+618 VAIDVDG

-646 NSLRKTVRASDV
+646 NTMRKTLRASDV

-668 ILMPL
+668 VLM
-673 AGLEEARIAA
+673 AQSGLEESRIAA
-683 ERVREAIELQG
+683 ERVREAVELQG
-694 RADPRIAI
+694 RADPKIAI
-702 TVSGGVATWRPG
+702 SVSAGVAAWRPG

-724 DNQLYAAKRAG
+724 DAMLYAAKRAG
-735 KDRILAETPVA
+735 KDRVLAETGL
-746 VTEGG
+746 VTADDGEG
-751 ASGA
+751 AA

>member
-1 MHSPTPVTPSSVVIS
+1 LQHHGRELVV
-16 TSVAVKVSYAPAPKW
+16 
-31 MVLSAFAESAQVASE
+31 
-46 TAFRRDRLAELPHHV
+46 
-61 RLMVA
+61 
-66 GDPRARASYE
+66 GDPRSRASYE
-76 RRVRIAS
+76 RRIRIAS

-126 HVFPDSW
+126 HVFPDNW
-133 LGRSRFAIGTAI
+133 LGKSRFAVGAAI

-158 GVGSRYF
+158 GIDSRYF
-165 PYYFLPVLAT
+165 PYYVLPILAT

-185 FTGTIATVAYI
+185 FTGTIAVVAYVA
-196 STLVAEMLLVRDPV
+196 TLVAEVFFGGEHGQV
-210 ELDVGV
+210 DVGV
-216 IRFFALLSVIAMTA
+216 IRLFALLSVIAMTA
-230 LISRTIQETRSAL
+230 LISRTIQETRYTL

-257 SVARTTAVGLARVR
+257 SVARNTALGLARVS

-280 YESAKNALAV
+280 YESAKNALAIE
-290 DRLYLF
+290 RLYLF
-296 ASRPEFTDGFTIGPD
+296 ASKPDFADGFTVGPD
-311 GVIEEFHADP
+311 GAIAEFHADP
-321 TLPEDTPRRR
+321 SLPEDNPRRR

-338 VAVSDA
+338 VAVNDA
-344 RDETSPNVSEPAT
+344 GDDKVADRPRE
-357 DHHHFAA
+357 HQHFAA

-379 MAVSS
+379 IAVSS
-384 HEPREWTAHEIRIA
+384 HEKREWTAHEIRVA
-398 EVIADASGSAV
+398 EVIADASAAAV
-409 AGFLQLE
+409 ASFLAFE
-416 EVRTQS
+416 EVRGQS

-444 TTDEPGLAQT
+444 TTDEASLAQT

-464 LPGATVLFTD
+464 LPSATVLFTD

-480 EPVGTAGRATAHPVV
+480 EPVGTAGRATPHPVV

-510 EVRSAEDPVVC
+510 EVTSADDPVVC
-521 PFMPFRSQY
+521 PYMPFRSHY
-530 SCLPLVAG
+530 SCVPLVAG

-544 LFLESDAGS
+544 LFLEPDHES
-553 IVDVTV
+553 ILDVTV
-559 LRAAADRIALSLA
+559 LRAAADRVALSLA
-572 GRRVLETAQRQATT
+572 TRRVLETAQRQATT

-605 HSLAARHGQPYSV
+605 HSLAVRHGQPYSV
-618 VALDVDG
+618 IALDVDG
-625 LKNVNDTFG
+625 LKDVNDTFG

-646 NSLRKTVRASDV
+646 NTMKKSLRASDV

-668 ILMPL
+668 VLMTQS
-673 AGLEEARIAA
+673 GLEESRIAA
-683 ERVREAIELQG
+683 ERLREAIDLQG
-694 RADPRIAI
+694 RADPKIAI
-702 TVSGGVATWRPG
+702 TVSAGVAAWRPG
-714 RSAEQVLEAA
+714 RTSEQVMEAA
-724 DNQLYAAKRAG
+724 DAMLYAAKRAG
-735 KDRILAETPVA
+735 KDRVLAETEVPETA
-746 VTEGG
+746 GAGG
-751 ASGA
+751 QSTPSA

>member
-1 MHSPTPVTPSSVVIS
+1 M
-16 TSVAVKVSYAPAPKW
+16 
-31 MVLSAFAESAQVASE
+31 
-46 TAFRRDRLAELPHHV
+46 
-61 RLMVA
+61 A
-66 GDPRARASYE
+66 GDPRSRGSYE
-76 RRVRIAS
+76 RRIRIAS

-126 HVFPDSW
+126 HVFPDNW
-133 LGRSRFAIGTAI
+133 LGKSRFAVGAAI

-158 GVGSRYF
+158 GIDSRYF
-165 PYYFLPVLAT
+165 PYYVLPILAT

-185 FTGTIATVAYI
+185 FTGTIAIVAYLA
-196 STLVAEMLLVRDPV
+196 TLVAEVFVGGERGQI
-210 ELDVGV
+210 DVGV
-216 IRFFALLSVIAMTA
+216 IRLFALLSVIAMTA
-230 LISRTIQETRSAL
+230 LISRTIQETRFTL

-257 SVARTTAVGLARVR
+257 SVARNTAVGLARVSD
-271 ELHELVRVV
+271 LHELVRVV

-296 ASRPEFTDGFTIGPD
+296 ASKPDFADGFTVGPE
-311 GVIEEFHADP
+311 GAVEEFHADP

-338 VAVSDA
+338 VAVNDSSNEKTPD
-344 RDETSPNVSEPAT
+344 RGG
-357 DHHHFAA
+357 HQHFAA

-384 HEPREWTAHEIRIA
+384 HDKREWTAHEIRVA
-398 EVIADASGSAV
+398 EVVADASAAAV
-409 AGFLQLE
+409 ASFFAFE
-416 EVRTQS
+416 EVRGQS
-422 DRLEARMKVLESMD
+422 ERLEARMKVLESMD

-444 TTDEPGLAQT
+444 TTDEASLAQT

-464 LPGATVLFTD
+464 LPAATVLFTD

-480 EPVGTAGRATAHPVV
+480 EPVGTAGRATPHPVV

-510 EVRSAEDPVVC
+510 EVTSADDPVVC
-521 PFMPFRSQY
+521 PYMPFRSHY
-530 SCLPLVAG
+530 SCVPLVAG

-544 LFLESDAGS
+544 LFLEPDKES
-553 IVDVTV
+553 ILDVTV
-559 LRAAADRIALSLA
+559 LRAAADRVALSLA
-572 GRRVLETAQRQATT
+572 TRRVLETAQRQATT

-605 HSLAARHGQPYSV
+605 HSLAVRHGQPYSV
-618 VALDVDG
+618 VAIDVDG

-646 NSLRKTVRASDV
+646 NTMRKTLRSSDV

-668 ILMPL
+668 VLM
-673 AGLEEARIAA
+673 AQSGLEESRIAA
-683 ERVREAIELQG
+683 ERVREAVELQG
-694 RADPRIAI
+694 RADPKIAI
-702 TVSGGVATWRPG
+702 SVSAGVAAWRPG

-724 DNQLYAAKRAG
+724 DAMLYAAKRAG
-735 KDRILAETPVA
+735 KDRVVAETGL
-746 VTEGG
+746 VTADDGEG
-751 ASGA
+751 AA

>member
-1 MHSPTPVTPSSVVIS
+1 M
-16 TSVAVKVSYAPAPKW
+16 
-31 MVLSAFAESAQVASE
+31 
-46 TAFRRDRLAELPHHV
+46 PHHV
-61 RLMVA
+61 RELVVA
-66 GDPRARASYE
+66 DPRPRASYE
-76 RRVRIAS
+76 RRIRIAS

-133 LGRSRFAIGTAI
+133 LGKSRFAVGAAI

-158 GVGSRYF
+158 GIDSRYF
-165 PYYFLPVLAT
+165 PYYVLPILAT

-185 FTGTIATVAYI
+185 FTGTIAIVAYLA
-196 STLVAEMLLVRDPV
+196 TLIAEALFGGGHAQVDT
-210 ELDVGV
+210 GV
-216 IRFFALLSVIAMTA
+216 IRLLALISVIAMTA
-230 LISRTIQETRSAL
+230 LISRTIQETRSTL

-257 SVARTTAVGLARVR
+257 SVARNTALGLARVR
-271 ELHELVRVV
+271 ELPELVRVV

-296 ASRPEFTDGFTIGPD
+296 ASKPDFKDGFTIGPD
-311 GVIEEFHADP
+311 GVMEEFHADP

-338 VAVSDA
+338 VAVNDSSAEKSGAPD
-344 RDETSPNVSEPAT
+344 SE
-357 DHHHFAA
+357 HQHFAA

-379 MAVSS
+379 MAVST
-384 HEPREWTAHEIRIA
+384 HEKREWTAHEIRVS
-398 EVIADASGSAV
+398 EVIADASAAAV
-409 AGFLQLE
+409 ASFFALE
-416 EVRTQS
+416 EVRGQS
-422 DRLEARMKVLESMD
+422 ERLEARMKVLESMD

-444 TTDEPGLAQT
+444 TTDEASLAQT

-464 LPGATVLFTD
+464 LPAATVLFTD

-480 EPVGTAGRATAHPVV
+480 EPVGTAGRATPHPAV

-510 EVRSAEDPVVC
+510 EVTSADDPVVC
-521 PFMPFRSQY
+521 PYMPFRSHY
-530 SCLPLVAG
+530 SCIPLVAG

-544 LFLESDAGS
+544 LFLEPDGQS
-553 IVDVTV
+553 IIDVAV
-559 LRAAADRIALSLA
+559 LRAAADRVALSLA
-572 GRRVLETAQRQATT
+572 TRRVLETAQRQATT

-594 RHFLAEQLRLM
+594 RHFLSEQLRLM
-605 HSLAARHGQPYSV
+605 HSLAVRHGQPYSV
-618 VALDVDG
+618 VAIDVDA
-625 LKNVNDTFG
+625 LKRVNDTFG

-646 NSLRKTVRASDV
+646 NTMRKTLRASDV
-658 GVRTGGDEFL
+658 GVRTGGDEF
-668 ILMPL
+668 IVLM
-673 AGLEEARIAA
+673 AQSVIEEARIAA
-683 ERVREAIELQG
+683 ERVREAVELAG
-694 RADPRIAI
+694 RADPKIAI
-702 TVSGGVATWRPG
+702 TVSAGVAAWQPG

-724 DNQLYAAKRAG
+724 DAMLYAAKRAG
-735 KDRILAETPVA
+735 KARVVAEAGLVVA
-746 VTEGG
+746 KDGEG
-751 ASGA
+751 AA

>member
-1 MHSPTPVTPSSVVIS
+1 MTHHGG
-16 TSVAVKVSYAPAPKW
+16 
-31 MVLSAFAESAQVASE
+31 
-46 TAFRRDRLAELPHHV
+46 EL
-61 RLMVA
+61 VA
-66 GDPRARASYE
+66 GDPRSRASYE
-76 RRVRIAS
+76 RRIRIAS
-83 EAASWGIG
+83 EVASWGIG

-126 HVFPDSW
+126 HVFPDNW
-133 LGRSRFAIGTAI
+133 LGKSRFAVGAAI

-158 GVGSRYF
+158 GIDSRYF
-165 PYYFLPVLAT
+165 PYYVLPILAT

-185 FTGTIATVAYI
+185 FTGTIAIVAYLA
-196 STLVAEMLLVRDPV
+196 TLVAEVFFVGEPAQI
-210 ELDVGV
+210 DVGV
-216 IRFFALLSVIAMTA
+216 IRLFALLSVIAMTA
-230 LISRTIQETRSAL
+230 LISRTIQETRFTL

-257 SVARTTAVGLARVR
+257 SVARNTAVGLARVSD
-271 ELHELVRVV
+271 LHELVRVV

-296 ASRPEFTDGFTIGPD
+296 ASKPDFADGFTVGPD
-311 GVIEEFHADP
+311 GAVEEFHADP

-338 VAVSDA
+338 VAVNDST
-344 RDETSPNVSEPAT
+344 DEKAP
-357 DHHHFAA
+357 DRGGHQHFAA

-379 MAVSS
+379 IAVSS
-384 HEPREWTAHEIRIA
+384 HDKREWTAHEIRVA
-398 EVIADASGSAV
+398 EVVADASAAAV
-409 AGFLQLE
+409 ASFFAFE
-416 EVRTQS
+416 EVRGQS
-422 DRLEARMKVLESMD
+422 ERLEARMKVLESMD

-444 TTDEPGLAQT
+444 TTDEASLAQT

-464 LPGATVLFTD
+464 LPAATVLFTD

-480 EPVGTAGRATAHPVV
+480 EPVGTAGRATPHPVV

-510 EVRSAEDPVVC
+510 EVRSADDPVVC
-521 PFMPFRSQY
+521 PYMPFRSHY
-530 SCLPLVAG
+530 SCVPLVAG

-544 LFLESDAGS
+544 LFLEPDKQS
-553 IVDVTV
+553 ILDVTV
-559 LRAAADRIALSLA
+559 LRAAADRVALSLA
-572 GRRVLETAQRQATT
+572 TRRVLETAQRQATT

-605 HSLAARHGQPYSV
+605 HSLAVRHGQPYSV
-618 VALDVDG
+618 VAIDVDG

-646 NSLRKTVRASDV
+646 NTMRKTLRASDV

-668 ILMPL
+668 VLM
-673 AGLEEARIAA
+673 AQSGLEESRIAA
-683 ERVREAIELQG
+683 ERVREAVELQG
-694 RADPRIAI
+694 RADPKIAI
-702 TVSGGVATWRPG
+702 SVSAGVAAWRPG

-724 DNQLYAAKRAG
+724 DAMLYAAKRAG
-735 KDRILAETPVA
+735 KDRVVAETGLVA
-746 VTEGG
+746 AGDGEG
-751 ASGA
+751 AA

>member
-1 MHSPTPVTPSSVVIS
+1 MTHHGGELVV
-16 TSVAVKVSYAPAPKW
+16 
-31 MVLSAFAESAQVASE
+31 
-46 TAFRRDRLAELPHHV
+46 
-61 RLMVA
+61 
-66 GDPRARASYE
+66 GDPRSRASYE
-76 RRVRIAS
+76 RRIRIAS

-126 HVFPDSW
+126 HVFPDNW
-133 LGRSRFAIGTAI
+133 LGKSRFAVGAAI

-158 GVGSRYF
+158 GIDSRYF
-165 PYYFLPVLAT
+165 PYYVLPILAT

-185 FTGTIATVAYI
+185 FTGTIAIVAYLA
-196 STLVAEMLLVRDPV
+196 TLVAEVFFGGERGQI
-210 ELDVGV
+210 DVGV
-216 IRFFALLSVIAMTA
+216 IRLFALLSVIAMTA
-230 LISRTIQETRSAL
+230 LISRTIQETRFTL

-257 SVARTTAVGLARVR
+257 SVARNTAVGLARVSD
-271 ELHELVRVV
+271 LHELVRVV

-296 ASRPEFTDGFTIGPD
+296 ASKPDFADGFTVGQD
-311 GVIEEFHADP
+311 GAVEEFHADP

-338 VAVSDA
+338 VAVNDSSDEKA
-344 RDETSPNVSEPAT
+344 PDRGG
-357 DHHHFAA
+357 HQHFAA

-384 HEPREWTAHEIRIA
+384 HDKREWTAHEIRVA
-398 EVIADASGSAV
+398 EVVADASAAAV
-409 AGFLQLE
+409 ASFFAFE
-416 EVRTQS
+416 EVRGQS
-422 DRLEARMKVLESMD
+422 ERLEARMKVLESMD

-444 TTDEPGLAQT
+444 TTDEASLAQT
-454 AARSLQQGFH
+454 AARSVQQGFH
-464 LPGATVLFTD
+464 LPAATVLFTD

-480 EPVGTAGRATAHPVV
+480 EPVGTAGRATPHPVV

-510 EVRSAEDPVVC
+510 EVRSADDPVVC
-521 PFMPFRSQY
+521 PYMPFRSHY
-530 SCLPLVAG
+530 SCVPLVAG

-544 LFLESDAGS
+544 LFLEPDKQS
-553 IVDVTV
+553 ILDVTV
-559 LRAAADRIALSLA
+559 LRAAADRVALSLA
-572 GRRVLETAQRQATT
+572 TRRVLETAQRQATT

-605 HSLAARHGQPYSV
+605 HSLAVRHGQPYSV
-618 VALDVDG
+618 VAIDVDG

-646 NSLRKTVRASDV
+646 NTMRKTLRASDV

-668 ILMPL
+668 VLM
-673 AGLEEARIAA
+673 AQSGLEESRIAA
-683 ERVREAIELQG
+683 ERVREAVELQG
-694 RADPRIAI
+694 RADPKIAI
-702 TVSGGVATWRPG
+702 TVSAGVAAWRPG

-724 DNQLYAAKRAG
+724 DAMLYAAKRAG
-735 KDRILAETPVA
+735 KDRVLAETGL
-746 VTEGG
+746 VTADDGEG
-751 ASGA
+751 AA

>member
-1 MHSPTPVTPSSVVIS
+1 MTHHGGELVV
-16 TSVAVKVSYAPAPKW
+16 
-31 MVLSAFAESAQVASE
+31 
-46 TAFRRDRLAELPHHV
+46 
-61 RLMVA
+61 
-66 GDPRARASYE
+66 GDPRSRASYE
-76 RRVRIAS
+76 RRIRIAS

-126 HVFPDSW
+126 HVFPDNW
-133 LGRSRFAIGTAI
+133 LGKSRFAVGAAI

-158 GVGSRYF
+158 GIDSRYF
-165 PYYFLPVLAT
+165 PYYVLPILAT

-185 FTGTIATVAYI
+185 FTGTIAIVAYLA
-196 STLVAEMLLVRDPV
+196 TLVAEVFFGGERGQI
-210 ELDVGV
+210 DVGV
-216 IRFFALLSVIAMTA
+216 IRLFALLSVIAMTA
-230 LISRTIQETRSAL
+230 LISRTIQETRFTL

-257 SVARTTAVGLARVR
+257 SVARNTAVGLARVSD
-271 ELHELVRVV
+271 LHELVRVV

-296 ASRPEFTDGFTIGPD
+296 ASKPDFADGFTVGQD
-311 GVIEEFHADP
+311 GAVEEFHADP

-338 VAVSDA
+338 VAVNDSSDEKA
-344 RDETSPNVSEPAT
+344 PDRGG
-357 DHHHFAA
+357 HQHFAA

-384 HEPREWTAHEIRIA
+384 HDKREWTAHEIRVA
-398 EVIADASGSAV
+398 EVVADASAAAV
-409 AGFLQLE
+409 ASFFAFE
-416 EVRTQS
+416 EVRGQS
-422 DRLEARMKVLESMD
+422 ERLEARMKVLESMD

-444 TTDEPGLAQT
+444 TTDEASLAQT

-464 LPGATVLFTD
+464 LPAATVLFTD

-480 EPVGTAGRATAHPVV
+480 EPVGTAGRATPHPVV

-510 EVRSAEDPVVC
+510 EVRSADDPVVC
-521 PFMPFRSQY
+521 PYMPFRSHY
-530 SCLPLVAG
+530 SCVPLVAG

-544 LFLESDAGS
+544 LFLEPDKQS
-553 IVDVTV
+553 ILDVTV
-559 LRAAADRIALSLA
+559 LRAAADRVALSLA
-572 GRRVLETAQRQATT
+572 TRRVLETAQRQATT

-605 HSLAARHGQPYSV
+605 HSLAVRHGQPYSV
-618 VALDVDG
+618 VAIDVDG

-646 NSLRKTVRASDV
+646 NTMRKTLRASDV

-668 ILMPL
+668 VLM
-673 AGLEEARIAA
+673 AQSGLEESRIAA
-683 ERVREAIELQG
+683 ERVREAVELQG
-694 RADPRIAI
+694 RADPKIAI
-702 TVSGGVATWRPG
+702 TVSAGVAAWRPG

-724 DNQLYAAKRAG
+724 DAMLYAAKRAG
-735 KDRILAETPVA
+735 KDRVLAETGL
-746 VTEGG
+746 VTADDGEG
-751 ASGA
+751 AA

>member
-1 MHSPTPVTPSSVVIS
+1 LTHHGGELVV
-16 TSVAVKVSYAPAPKW
+16 
-31 MVLSAFAESAQVASE
+31 
-46 TAFRRDRLAELPHHV
+46 
-61 RLMVA
+61 
-66 GDPRARASYE
+66 GDPRSRASYE
-76 RRVRIAS
+76 RRIRIAS

-126 HVFPDSW
+126 HVFPDNW
-133 LGRSRFAIGTAI
+133 LGKSRFAVGAAI

-158 GVGSRYF
+158 GIDSRYF
-165 PYYFLPVLAT
+165 PYYVLPILAT

-185 FTGTIATVAYI
+185 FTGTIAIVAYLA
-196 STLVAEMLLVRDPV
+196 TLVAEVFFGGERGQI
-210 ELDVGV
+210 DVGV
-216 IRFFALLSVIAMTA
+216 IRLFALLSVIAMTA
-230 LISRTIQETRSAL
+230 LISRTIQETRFTL

-257 SVARTTAVGLARVR
+257 SVARNTAVGLARVSD
-271 ELHELVRVV
+271 LHELVRVV

-296 ASRPEFTDGFTIGPD
+296 ASKPDFADGFTVGQD
-311 GVIEEFHADP
+311 GAVEEFHADP

-338 VAVSDA
+338 VAVNDSSDEKA
-344 RDETSPNVSEPAT
+344 PDRGG
-357 DHHHFAA
+357 HQHFAA

-384 HEPREWTAHEIRIA
+384 HDKREWTAHEIRVA
-398 EVIADASGSAV
+398 EVVADASAAAV
-409 AGFLQLE
+409 ASFFAFE
-416 EVRTQS
+416 EVRGQS
-422 DRLEARMKVLESMD
+422 ERLEARMKVLESMD

-444 TTDEPGLAQT
+444 TTDEASLAQT

-464 LPGATVLFTD
+464 LPAATVLFTD

-480 EPVGTAGRATAHPVV
+480 EPVGTAGRATPHPVV

-510 EVRSAEDPVVC
+510 EVRSADDPVVC
-521 PFMPFRSQY
+521 PYMPFRSHY
-530 SCLPLVAG
+530 SCVPLVAG

-544 LFLESDAGS
+544 LFLEPDKQS
-553 IVDVTV
+553 ILDVTV
-559 LRAAADRIALSLA
+559 LRAAADRVALSLA
-572 GRRVLETAQRQATT
+572 TRRVLETAQRQATT

-605 HSLAARHGQPYSV
+605 HSLAVRHGQPYSV
-618 VALDVDG
+618 VAIDVDG

-646 NSLRKTVRASDV
+646 NTMRKTLRASDV

-668 ILMPL
+668 VLM
-673 AGLEEARIAA
+673 AQSGLEESRIAA
-683 ERVREAIELQG
+683 ERVREAVELQG
-694 RADPRIAI
+694 RADPKIAI
-702 TVSGGVATWRPG
+702 TVSAGVAAWRPG

-724 DNQLYAAKRAG
+724 DAMLYAAKRAG
-735 KDRILAETPVA
+735 KDRVLAETGL
-746 VTEGG
+746 VTADDGEG
-751 ASGA
+751 AA

>member
-1 MHSPTPVTPSSVVIS
+1 VPLYL
-16 TSVAVKVSYAPAPKW
+16 AGAEGGRAP
-31 MVLSAFAESAQVASE
+31 FD
-46 TAFRRDRLAELPHHV
+46 RDRLAELAHHV
-61 RLMVA
+61 REMAV

-83 EAASWGIG
+83 EVASWGIG
-91 AALLGTAALPTTDQA
+91 AALLGTAALPTTDQP

-145 TQVIAAIL
+145 TQIIAAIL

-158 GVGSRYF
+158 GVASRYF
-165 PYYFLPVLAT
+165 PYYFLPILAT

-185 FTGTIATVAYI
+185 FTGTIATVAYVA
-196 STLVAEMLLVRDPV
+196 TFVAEMFVVSNRT
-210 ELDVGV
+210 ELDDGV
-216 IRFFALLSVIAMTA
+216 IRFFSLLSVIAMTA
-230 LISRTIQETRSAL
+230 LISRTIQETRFTL
-243 RQRTEELAT
+243 RQRTDELAT

-257 SVARTTAVGLARVR
+257 SVARNTAVGLARVR

-280 YESAKNALAV
+280 YESAKNSLAIE
-290 DRLYLF
+290 RLYLF
-296 ASRPEFTDGFTIGPD
+296 ASKPDFTDGYTIGPD
-311 GVIEEFHADP
+311 GSMEEFHTDP
-321 TLPEDTPRRR
+321 ALPEDTPRRR

-338 VAVSDA
+338 VAVSDSK
-344 RDETSPNVSEPAT
+344 DQTVSEPAGE
-357 DHHHFAA
+357 HQHFAA
-364 GLFVPLVHRS
+364 GLFVPLIHRS
-374 EVIGL
+374 DVIGL

-384 HEPREWTAHEIRIA
+384 HKAREWSAHEIRIA
-398 EVIADASGSAV
+398 EVIADASASAV
-409 AGFLQLE
+409 ASFLTLE
-416 EVRTQS
+416 EVQGQS
-422 DRLEARMKVLESMD
+422 DRLEARMRVLESMD
-436 NLVDALAL
+436 DLVDALAL
-444 TTDEPGLAQT
+444 TTDESSLAQT
-454 AARSLQQGFH
+454 AARSLSQGFH
-464 LPGATVLFTD
+464 LPAATVLFTD

-480 EPVGTAGRATAHPVV
+480 
-495 NGPTSCPAIRSGRFF
+495 GRFF
-510 EVRSAEDPVVC
+510 EVKSAEDPVVC
-521 PFMPFRSQY
+521 PYMPFRSHY

-544 LFLESDAGS
+544 LFLEPDGDS

-559 LRAAADRIALSLA
+559 MRAAADRVALSLA
-572 GRRVLETAQRQATT
+572 TRRVIETAQRQATT

-594 RHFLAEQLRLM
+594 RHFLTEQLRLM

-618 VALDVDG
+618 IALDLDG

-646 NSLRKTVRASDV
+646 NTVRKTVRASDIS
-658 GVRTGGDEFL
+658 VRTGGDEFL
-668 ILMPL
+668 ILMPQSS
-673 AGLEEARIAA
+673 LEEARIAA

-702 TVSGGVATWRPG
+702 TVSAGVASWRAA

-724 DNQLYAAKRAG
+724 DLMLYAAKRAG
-735 KDRILAETPVA
+735 KDRVVAETPARVA
-746 VTEGG
+746 EPEA